1 MKLKDM
7 VGVVF
12 KKDEYVNIWQ
22 EIVRNYNMELVWNG
36 EASEIPEKYLDKE
49 CTVFP
54 FLGQRFNFEIS
65 ELFEHKSTKVIGGKK
80 RMANHYEGIAGKV
93 REELALDEVN
103 EEPEEFN
110 DYMSIVTM
118 IIAKHILECAKDLE
132 DIGFNLEYTEY

>member
-49 CTVFP
+49 CTVFH
-54 FLGQRFNFEIS
+54 FWDRGLILKYQNCLNI
-65 ELFEHKSTKVIGGKK
+65 KVQSNWRKK
-80 RMANHYEGIAGKV
+80 ENANHYEGIAGKV

-110 DYMSIVTM
+110 DYMSIATM